1 MSTFDTAVS
10 DVKGVCK
17 YLELCFEEHGG
28 KFSSH
33 GGVCERATDLGH
45 GDAFAVAVNVFKEVD
60 VRCGSGSG
68 GSVRGVQCTDWPV
81 EVADLYEVEVRDVY
95 GSHRDRDSEAV
106 SRGVGDAEV

>member
-60 VRCGSGSG
+60 VRSGSGSG

-81 EVADLYEVEVRDVY
+81 EVADLYEVEVGDVNR
-95 GSHRDRDSEAV
+95 GDCDGGSEAV
-106 SRGVGDAEV
+106 RFCVGDAEV